1 MQQNLFYPIYAQ
13 LEKEL
18 EELSYYITFDRNQ
31 LKVYSIKISELL
43 LRTVSEIENIS
54 KALCKRE
61 NIKFYDK
68 KKHIRQIVY
77 FNDYYEKLEELF
89 LLSKKYIS
97 FDLENCNQNIFDIKL
112 SPFRKDKMFKVN
124 WKEKNIW
131 SWYHAYNK
139 IKHDRVKYYKY
150 ANLECLINA
159 LAALFLLNILYLDKV
174 FYSKEAYDTEYVIN
188 KIESFSKVFSVDYT
202 VAVSSED
209 KEFPTS
215 INDSFF
221 NPAEFFRIGQDSS
234 TYILY
239 SNEVIK
245 TSSDEA
251 ADMLDKLEGCVQI
264 YNPETKE
271 LRKKYENYEYTEHM
285 TECRL
290 VAKINRTK

>member
-1 MQQNLFYPIYAQ
+1 MQQNLFYPIYTQ

-124 WKEKNIW
+124 GKEKNTW

-174 FYSKEAYDTEYVIN
+174 FYSKETYDTEYLIN

-221 NPAEFFRIGQDSS
+221 NPAEFFRIGKDSS

-239 SNEVIK
+239 SDEVIK